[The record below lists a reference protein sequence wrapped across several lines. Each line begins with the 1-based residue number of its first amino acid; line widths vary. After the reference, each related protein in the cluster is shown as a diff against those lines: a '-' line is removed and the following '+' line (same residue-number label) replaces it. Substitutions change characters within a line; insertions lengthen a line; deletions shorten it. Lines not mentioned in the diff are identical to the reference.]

1 MKFEKTIIEQFLK
14 ISSLYSKKNA
24 LVINKER
31 YTFENLLNKSKLIAE
46 RIIYYS
52 KKDKIIAI
60 CTDRSAEQIFS
71 IIACLLANK
80 SYIILDEKVPLAKK
94 RVILSKLKIKT
105 IIIEDKKKL
114 VFKNAK
120 KLELKKIQKKKK

>member
-14 ISSLYSKKNA
+14 ISSLYSKNA

-52 KKDKIIAI
+52 KK
-60 CTDRSAEQIFS
+60 
-71 IIACLLANK
+71 
-80 SYIILDEKVPLAKK
+80 
-94 RVILSKLKIKT
+94 IK
-105 IIIEDKKKL
+105 
-114 VFKNAK
+114 
-120 KLELKKIQKKKK
+120 